1 MKKYLLTWK
10 KYPVWVVALQN
21 RSILVAIL
29 ESIKV
34 STQEEMWFNALKII
48 EQGPI
53 FSNQEISYTRRKP
66 EPREPGFGSHSS
78 IETNSAVML
87 TKWFHRVE
95 LTTTRIITRGEK
107 AMVTTTHIII
117 TATIIVTTTTT
128 SQTLLLYH

>member
-87 TKWFHRVE
+87 TKWFRQGGTDLQYKRAYILE
-95 LTTTRIITRGEK
+95 PYITTFKWNYSG
-107 AMVTTTHIII
+107 
-117 TATIIVTTTTT
+117 
-128 SQTLLLYH
+128 